1 MMKTEE
7 MDAQMHKKVHEIL
20 NHYDRKSVAHK
31 IDTFK
36 VKSLKELGK
45 EM

>member
-1 MMKTEE
+1 MKTSEQ
-7 MDAQMHKKVHEIL
+7 DSLMHKKIHEIL

-31 IDTFK
+31 IDSFK

-45 EM
+45 EI